1 MVKSFFRTLF
11 KKAKKVPKGQHLE
24 PIHHFHVRKRVHH
37 WLEDY
42 PHPEWKKRF
51 LDRGVL
57 FIGALGP
64 LVTLPQLYTL
74 WAEKDSGSLSLFTW
88 IAYIFIAL
96 FWISYG
102 AVHKERPI
110 VFTYSCWI
118 LIHLAM
124 VSGIFL
130 YS

>member
-1 MVKSFFRTLF
+1 M
-11 KKAKKVPKGQHLE
+11 KKLNLRSLLKRPKKVPKGQHLE
-24 PIHHFHVRKRVHH
+24 PLHHYHVRKRVHH
-37 WLEDY
+37 WYQDY

-51 LDRGVL
+51 LDRGV
-57 FIGALGP
+57 FIIGALGP

-74 WAEKDSGSLSLFTW
+74 WSEKDPGGLSLFTW
-88 IAYIFIAL
+88 ISYIFIAS
-96 FWISYG
+96 FWITYG
-102 AVHKERPI
+102 LAHQERPI

-124 VSGIFL
+124 VSGIIM